1 MTPPSASSEQRIA
14 DIERDMDRKL
24 TVADHLYSQWLEFDA
39 TGDDTSIRV
48 KTRFAARPKLVTC
61 VEAQNLDYPDSPGST
76 PIQWR
81 WAENGQIEIYN
92 FVGLASGVKYR
103 VRLRVDGG

>member
-1 MTPPSASSEQRIA
+1 MPPDDGTTRRLD

-24 TVADHLYSQWLEFDA
+24 TVAEHLYQQFLEFDA

-48 KTRFAARPKLVTC
+48 KTRFATRPKSVEC
-61 VEAQNLDYPDSPGST
+61 VEARNLDFPDAPGST
-76 PIQWR
+76 PVQWK

-92 FVGLASGVKYR
+92 FAGLASGVRYR
-103 VRLRVDGG
+103 VRLLVIGG